1 MVSDNPL
8 QQVRESANWV
18 NEHSENVKINFDK
31 INEFL
36 DNLKKD
42 DYESKSSTVLF
53 PLNYS
58 NSQQEINFWFLLDL
72 INFGSGYRKELHE
85 ACNRGAYETICYGLM
100 GMFLSQGGKLTANFL
115 SNMSL
120 NDVSQLFNIPTQ
132 EEFEIQA
139 GIYSYRDTPLK
150 QLVQS
155 IHTVLKESSEIVLKL
170 GFQDFG
176 DWIWSITDPSKRS
189 SSSSSS
195 TTPLASDLIKILVET
210 IPAFNDQAIY
220 KDHRIFIFKKVQL
233 LAADLYRRFKDT
245 IPDRFNFT
253 DINDV
258 TVFTDNVLP
267 AVLRNFG
274 ILEVSKELEE
284 RLNAGG
290 ELLPGNDEVELRVQ
304 AIQACIEIVSIAKKR
319 TDNFIKN
326 DVEFDYYLW
335 TKGKDG
341 AIRKVERHYTKKT
354 IFY

>member
-8 QQVRESANWV
+8 QQVRESAKWV
-18 NEHSENVKINFDK
+18 NEHSENVRINFNK

-100 GMFLSQGGKLTANFL
+100 GMFLSQGGKLTTNFL
-115 SNMSL
+115 SNMSM
-120 NDVSQLFNIPTQ
+120 NDVAQLFNIPTQ

-155 IHTVLKESSEIVLKL
+155 IHKVLKESSEIVLKL

-189 SSSSSS
+189 TS
-195 TTPLASDLIKILVET
+195 TPLASNLVKTLVET
-210 IPAFNDQAIY
+210 IPAFNDQANY
-220 KDHRIFIFKKVQL
+220 KDHRVFIFKKVQL

-253 DINDV
+253 DINDL

-267 AVLRNFG
+267 AVLRKFG

-290 ELLPGNDEVELRVQ
+290 ELLPGNDEIELRVQ
-304 AIQACIEIVSIAKKR
+304 AIQACIEIVSIAKNR
-319 TDNFIKN
+319 PDNFISN

-341 AIRKVERHYTKKT
+341 LIRKVERHYTKKT